1 MNQSLPSVWEQHFP
15 RRFTVKQ
22 GLYILGTGQEEKEG
36 TSPVERG
43 MFFWYCQPFPDTAV
57 KRKIQFSQDVWFY
70 LSCWL
75 KWFGKASEKKKKQFP
90 RTNSLYT
97 VQEKTIKVMSVCLCG
112 SLHEQQGCCRH
123 SIVSEFSW
131 LWVSIFRSF
140 VLFFL
145 GFFPCCFCFETGLW
159 FGPAPH
165 WTYWYSRLAGQKA
178 PVDPSIYPVPENKI
192 ACHCALFT

>member
-1 MNQSLPSVWEQHFP
+1 MNQSVPSIWEQHFP

-36 TSPVERG
+36 ASPAERG

-70 LSCWL
+70 LACWL

-97 VQEKTIKVMSVCLCG
+97 VQEKTIKVMSVRLCG
-112 SLHEQQGCCRH
+112 SLHEQQGCCH
-123 SIVSEFSW
+123 HPIVSEFSW
-131 LWVSIFRSF
+131 LWVYIFHLF
-140 VLFFL
+140 VLFF
-145 GFFPCCFCFETGLW
+145 GFFSLLFLSW
-159 FGPAPH
+159 DRSLV
-165 WTYWYSRLAGQKA
+165 WTC
-178 PVDPSIYPVPENKI
+178 PSLDLLI
-192 ACHCALFT
+192 